1 VSHLPSLECLRNLV
15 VTNFVVNS
23 SVAAGHVNPDAK
35 DSAVLRGQI
44 IDLLARASSWW
55 FGPTCR
61 VSLDHLT
68 QQCLPWSFISCFG
81 VMRSR
86 Y

>member
-1 VSHLPSLECLRNLV
+1 MSHLPSLECLRNLV

-44 IDLLARASSWW
+44 IDLLARASS
-55 FGPTCR
+55 
-61 VSLDHLT
+61 
-68 QQCLPWSFISCFG
+68 
-81 VMRSR
+81 
-86 Y
+86 